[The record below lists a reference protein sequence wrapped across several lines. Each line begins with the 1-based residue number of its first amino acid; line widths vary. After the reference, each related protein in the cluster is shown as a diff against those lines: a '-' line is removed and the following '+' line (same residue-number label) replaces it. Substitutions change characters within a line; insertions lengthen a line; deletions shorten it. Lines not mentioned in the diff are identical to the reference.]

1 MRVSACQCCGESINA
16 GTRGPVPIKCGPC
29 LGRRRPGGP
38 PLPKKER
45 TRKPPEERIRSDR
58 FTFVPGRIQSE
69 CGHCGKALWIC
80 KKQHARSPSHFCGRE
95 CRGLGSRHAVPHR
108 FQCIRCGKQCSM
120 QGNPRQKQKGLYCSR
135 KCAGLVNGGAR
146 KGVTKLTPLGL
157 ASWFH
162 RWDQQRKGPRVKV
175 IERSL
180 FPSPWKL
187 HKIKLLLVCRVCG
200 CPVKKGRLQCDSCNR
215 SKWLKYK
222 RERNKSCSHRKR
234 CRKFGVPWDS
244 KVRRRA
250 VFKRDGYRCG
260 ICGKPTLKDGKM
272 EGNKV
277 HPSSPTVDHIV
288 PLSLGIKGHTW
299 DNVQC
304 ACWICNTRK
313 STRMYGSQMRLF

>member
-1 MRVSACQCCGESINA
+1 MVAVVERMRIPCQ
-16 GTRGPVPIKCGPC
+16 
-29 LGRRRPGGP
+29 
-38 PLPKKER
+38 
-45 TRKPPEERIRSDR
+45 
-58 FTFVPGRIQSE
+58 
-69 CGHCGKALWIC
+69 HCGKELLRTQREVD
-80 KKQHARSPSHFCGRE
+80 KNRRHFCSKACQGQW
-95 CRGLGSRHAVPHR
+95 SRRTEPHR
-108 FQCIRCGKQCSM
+108 YNCVLCGKQCSM
-120 QGNPRQKQKGLYCSR
+120 KGNPRPKQKGLYCSR

-146 KGVTKLTPLGL
+146 KGVTKLTPLAL

-162 RWDQQRKGPRVKV
+162 QWDQERKGQLAKV

-200 CPVKKGRLQCDSCNR
+200 CPVEKGRLQCDSCNR
-215 SKWLKYK
+215 SKWLKYR

-260 ICGKPTLKDGKM
+260 ICGKQTLKDGKM

-277 HPSSPTVDHIV
+277 HPLSPTVDHIV
-288 PLSLGIKGHTW
+288 PLSHGTKGHTW

-304 ACWICNTRK
+304 ACWICNTKK
-313 STRMYGSQMRLF
+313 STRLYGSQMRLF